1 MIPKFERGILIS
13 VIFLVASLLITVFL
27 SPTKKEV
34 MAPREGLETF
44 NVARAQHVIIKR
56 HVNSVGY
63 SDFESLEPVEA
74 QSSGKFH
81 DKKALFGTKVENTTE
96 NLKKRFSGLGYSLDA
111 IRDEK
116 IDVPRVFISA
126 LPTDFGQ
133 IRETRRRK
141 GLFFRT
147 VLPLVLQVNEEIER
161 DRNRLSRL
169 KSQIKDKKKIGP
181 LDRLWLLVLFERYK
195 VERYDW
201 GKLLFRLDVIP
212 PSLALA
218 QAAEESGWGSSRFV
232 HQGNAIFGEW
242 AVKGIKGMIPLRR
255 DPGKVHRVKSF
266 NTLLDSVRAYAKN
279 LNTHRAY
286 RKFRNERF
294 FQRKKGGK
302 LKGLLLAKGIEKYS
316 ERGDRYVKT
325 ITSIIKSNK
334 LSRFDNVRLAKQALS
349 GSVI

>member
-13 VIFLVASLLITVFL
+13 VTFLVASLLVAVFM
-27 SPTKKEV
+27 SPTNKEV
-34 MAPREGLETF
+34 MAPREGLEAF
-44 NVARAQHVIIKR
+44 NAARAQHVIIKR
-56 HVNSVGY
+56 HINSSVY
-63 SDFESLEPVEA
+63 SDFEALESMEA
-74 QSSGKFH
+74 QLAANAHGREV
-81 DKKALFGTKVENTTE
+81 LFGAKVENTTE
-96 NLKKRFSGLGYSLDA
+96 NLKKRFSGLGYSLEA

-126 LPTDFGQ
+126 LPADFGQ

-161 DRNRLSRL
+161 DKDRLLQLRNQMHS
-169 KSQIKDKKKIGP
+169 KKKIDP

-195 VERYDW
+195 VARYDW
-201 GKLLFRLDVIP
+201 SSLLFRLDVIP

-255 DPGKVHRVKSF
+255 DPGKSHRVKSF

-286 RKFRNERF
+286 REFRNERS
-294 FQRKKGGK
+294 FQRKRGVR
-302 LKGLLLAKGIEKYS
+302 LQGLLLAKGLEKYS

-325 ITSIIKSNK
+325 IMSIIKGNK
-334 LSRFDNVRLAKQALS
+334 LSRFDNVRLEKQVFS